1 MKSINVKGK
10 LIDLSIPKIMGIV
23 NVTPDSFFDE
33 SRSLDFDRIKSRIVR
48 MIEEEVDILDIGGY
62 STRPG
67 AKEVEINEE
76 IDRVVPVIEWIS
88 NEFPE
93 VITSVDTFRSE
104 VAKKAI
110 NAGAGIINDV
120 SGGNLDKEMFAT
132 VSALK
137 VPYILMHMR
146 GTPQSMQSLTVYENL
161 TEQVIQEL
169 QSKLKIL
176 NEMALS
182 DIIVDPGFG
191 FAKTMEQNYKL
202 FKDLD
207 QFKIF
212 NRPLLVGISRK
223 SMINTYL
230 EIEAKDALNATTILN
245 TVALMKGADILRVH
259 DVKEAVEV
267 RKLLTNNIL

>member
-10 LIDLSIPKIMGIV
+10 LIDFSIPKIMGIV

-48 MIEEEVDILDIGGY
+48 MFEEEVDILDIGGY

-146 GTPQSMQSLTVYENL
+146 GTPQSMQSLTVYDNL

-176 NEMALS
+176 NELALS

-212 NRPLLVGISRK
+212 NRPLLVGVSRK

>member
-67 AKEVEINEE
+67 AKEIEINEE

-176 NEMALS
+176 NELALS

>member
-1 MKSINVKGK
+1 MKSINVKDK

>member
-10 LIDLSIPKIMGIV
+10 LIDFSIPKIMGIV

-67 AKEVEINEE
+67 AEEVEINEE

-104 VAKKAI
+104 VAQKAVE
-110 NAGAGIINDV
+110 AGAGIINDV

-176 NEMALS
+176 NELALS

-212 NRPLLVGISRK
+212 NRPLLVGVSRK

>member
-10 LIDLSIPKIMGIV
+10 LIDFSIPKIMGIV

-48 MIEEEVDILDIGGY
+48 MIEEEVDILDVGGY

-93 VITSVDTFRSE
+93 VITSIDTFRSE

-176 NEMALS
+176 NELALS